1 MRGLLGLGA
10 TGLRSGS
17 AWAQTPKTAAQ
28 RSNDDAVYIAIDKA
42 TGVIPKPNTK
52 SVRRGQPLQF
62 PRDHGV
68 HLQASVEW
76 WYATGWIGTPSA
88 PTHGFQVT
96 FFRSLTGL
104 AQAVDSRFAARHL
117 LFAHAAVTSLPTQ
130 SHVHDQRMV
139 RWSGAPAAAL
149 GAAQLQAGD
158 VRIGHWRL
166 FEERR
171 DEGGAWR
178 TQVQARDFQLDLRLA
193 RSQPLLL
200 QGDGGFSR
208 KGPEEAQASHYVS
221 EPQLQVQGRLQ
232 TNVPDNAANSA
243 ANSATNSTA
252 SSKPNSGPSGKSNR
266 VDLNVTSGQAWMDHE
281 WSDHMLHPQAV
292 GWDWIGMNLFDGSA
306 LTAFVLRRADG
317 STLWAGGSF
326 RSGNS
331 NGNIK
336 DNGMPQAFAPDAV
349 GFVPG
354 RRWRSAGSGANYP
367 VQWTLQ
373 SPAGA
378 FEVRALLDA
387 QELNGQQSTGS
398 VYWEGLSEL
407 LDTQGR
413 RVGLGYLE
421 MTGYAAP
428 IKFL

>member
-1 MRGLLGLGA
+1 MAQTQRLGVKPELGRERETATATASTSSITPGLDGHGA
-10 TGLRSGS
+10 TRNSS
-17 AWAQTPKTAAQ
+17 P
-28 RSNDDAVYIAIDKA
+28 
-42 TGVIPKPNTK
+42 
-52 SVRRGQPLQF
+52 SVRRGQALQF
-62 PRDHGV
+62 PRDHGA
-68 HLQASVEW
+68 HLAARIEW
-76 WYATGWIGTPSA
+76 WYATGWIGTPTA
-88 PTHGFQVT
+88 PSHGFQVT

-104 AQAVDSRFAARHL
+104 AQGLDSRFAARHL
-117 LFAHAAVTSLPTQ
+117 LFAHAAVTALKTQ

-149 GAAQLQAGD
+149 GAAQLEAGD
-158 VRIGHWRL
+158 VHIGRWRL
-166 FEERR
+166 TDEKLNEWR
-171 DEGGAWR
+171 DGAGAWT
-178 TQVQARDFQLDLRLA
+178 TQVQARDFSLDLRLA
-193 RSQPLLL
+193 RSQALLL

-208 KGPEEAQASHYVS
+208 KGPEESQASHYFS
-221 EPQLQVQGRLQ
+221 EPQLQVRGSIQL
-232 TNVPDNAANSA
+232 AADK
-243 ANSATNSTA
+243 TPTTVTA
-252 SSKPNSGPSGKSNR
+252 
-266 VDLNVTSGQAWMDHE
+266 GQAWMDHE

-326 RSGNS
+326 RGRSAGS
-331 NGNIK
+331 T
-336 DNGMPQAFAPDAV
+336 PASQVFAADAV

-367 VQWTLQ
+367 VQWTVNT
-373 SPAGA
+373 PAGP

-387 QELNGQQSTGS
+387 QELNGKQSTGS

-407 LDTQGR
+407 LDAQGQ

-428 IKFL
+428 IKL